1 MLLHGTHVNM
11 TLNWNALSPLLKND
25 GYCVFALNYGGLRFG
40 QVGGT
45 EPIEESGLELAEFV
59 ERVRMAT
66 GASEVDLVEHSHGK
80 SSEHAT
86 LLVSVAAACEADA
99 SG

>member
-59 ERVRMAT
+59 ER
-66 GASEVDLVEHSHGK
+66 E
-80 SSEHAT
+80 
-86 LLVSVAAACEADA
+86 
-99 SG
+99 